1 MAEAERVA
9 EAEREAEAGSSM
21 PRASFSFE
29 RRLSCAALFFFFL
42 GRGSAALGLGGWAR
56 PCGETLVGLVAP

>member
-1 MAEAERVA
+1 
-9 EAEREAEAGSSM
+9 M

-42 GRGSAALGLGGWAR
+42 GRGSAAFGLGGWAR